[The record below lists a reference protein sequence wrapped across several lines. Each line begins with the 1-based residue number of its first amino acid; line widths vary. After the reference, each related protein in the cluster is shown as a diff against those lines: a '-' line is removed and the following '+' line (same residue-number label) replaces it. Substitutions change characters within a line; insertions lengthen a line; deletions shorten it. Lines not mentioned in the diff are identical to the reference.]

1 MGLLAGNLN
10 GAAMGK
16 DVVDFNNDDTT
27 ETNTGHTIVAIN
39 IEAFQDL
46 KEFKQGM
53 DTLIRDIR
61 NSKRLPGVDRIR
73 LPGEGTH
80 TARADHEKNGIPM
93 PAALLA
99 ALGKLAGELGIA
111 PLCRI

>member
-1 MGLLAGNLN
+1 
-10 GAAMGK
+10 
-16 DVVDFNNDDTT
+16 
-27 ETNTGHTIVAIN
+27 
-39 IEAFQDL
+39 
-46 KEFKQGM
+46 M

-80 TARADHEKNGIPM
+80 TARAENEKMGIPM

-99 ALGKLAGELGIA
+99 ALGKLARELGIA